1 MKISFTTMCVKD
13 IFILFDTSVSYIFYL
28 EGKTK
33 QEGDLNMN
41 IIPKIKEKLIRPTTV
56 RAKLYMSNRV
66 IMVPLLIMVV
76 YLIFSLVNYRQA
88 YDNIINNMLVANSYN
103 VNFKAIM
110 DESLYKLSVGMV
122 TFDTIDEDET
132 LENPYKLIDELRSEF
147 GQLATIAT
155 DKESRSWLISLL
167 RNIDTL
173 EDRIDDIRRNIEEN
187 GQYEDNMEMLD
198 KNIYILTDL
207 IQDDIQYYLY
217 YQTKDIAN
225 VRNQLNHNLMTFIIV
240 MIVAAVVITVL
251 ETAFS
256 NYVVRTITRPVEELV
271 KMTQLISTGNFEN
284 RVEVESR
291 DEIAVLAQSVN
302 DMAENLEVMVRQIKE
317 DAKKMRYTELRL
329 LQEQIN
335 PHFLYNTLE
344 TIVWLIQM
352 NEPKQAVKMVMSL
365 SDFFRL
371 VLNKGKELITIREEE
386 QHIRSYLEI
395 QQVRYKDILEYEIAI
410 DPKIYEYHIQKLTLQ
425 PLIEN
430 SLYHGIKY
438 KRTKG
443 LIRVTG
449 EMAGPD
455 IVLCVEDTGVGMD
468 EETLGKL
475 QEEISKPCKLTESG
489 FGLANVSERIRM
501 NYGKDYGMK
510 IESTQGVGTKIVITI
525 PPVDVSGEILEGD
538 NL

>member
-455 IVLCVEDTGVGMD
+455 IILCVEDTGVGMD

-525 PPVDVSGEILEGD
+525 PPVDVNGEILEGD

>member
-525 PPVDVSGEILEGD
+525 PPVDVNGEILEGD